1 VRLDLI
7 PLLLQLQFCE
17 KEFLPISFTD
27 KINSSSL
34 SSDSKDESNIFGD
47 DSSSVDCKEIDE
59 DGGWF
64 KVVGSV
70 ISSSSQGTVLPI
82 RSLSSIRSLTSRFK
96 RDAMTSTDTVQVP
109 GKDMFVVSPCDIGEG
124 LKLKSVIV
132 ERECELGDGCKIN
145 NSIIMKRTK
154 ILDKF
159 L

>member
-1 VRLDLI
+1 
-7 PLLLQLQFCE
+7 
-17 KEFLPISFTD
+17 
-27 KINSSSL
+27 
-34 SSDSKDESNIFGD
+34 
-47 DSSSVDCKEIDE
+47 
-59 DGGWF
+59 
-64 KVVGSV
+64 
-70 ISSSSQGTVLPI
+70 
-82 RSLSSIRSLTSRFK
+82 
-96 RDAMTSTDTVQVP
+96 MTSTDTVQVP